1 MKKEIRMK
9 KTPIFSQKELEQILN
24 FSLDTAYS
32 AGEILLKHRKK
43 IATLKINYKKAQGV
57 VSEADVASEK
67 YIISK
72 IEKSFPGHEILA
84 EEMIYALLK
93 GKCDYKQFESEAFC
107 WAVDPLDGTH
117 NFLSGSD
124 YFAVCI
130 SLLYHGQPI
139 IGVVYRPVTGDCF
152 FALEDEGSYFENRKL
167 KQKIVKLSTP
177 KMKKKLSDSILV
189 TGFVSEKGEPFDQ
202 EFTLFKKVH
211 LSARAIR
218 RMGSAALDICYVAQG
233 IWDGFWEKGLA
244 PWDVAAAGLI
254 AKEAGLKVTDYE
266 GCPYSP
272 YHRTIV
278 ATKPSIYNELKKHLT
293 K

>member
-1 MKKEIRMK
+1 MKKN
-9 KTPIFSQKELEQILN
+9 KTFSQKELEEILN
-24 FSLDTAYS
+24 FSLKTAEE
-32 AGEILLKHRKK
+32 AGEILLKYRKK
-43 IATLKINYKKAQGV
+43 IATIKVSHKKAQGA

-67 YIISK
+67 HIISK

-93 GKCDYKQFESEAFC
+93 GKGDYKKFEDEAFC
-107 WAVDPLDGTH
+107 WAIDPLDGTH

-139 IGVVYRPVTGDCF
+139 VGVVYRPVTGDCF
-152 FALEDEGSYFENRKL
+152 FALEGGGSYFENRKL
-167 KQKIVKLSTP
+167 KQKIMKLSTP
-177 KMKKKLSDSILV
+177 KAKKKLSDSILV
-189 TGFVSEKGEPFDQ
+189 TGFVSEKGKPLDQ
-202 EFTLFKKVH
+202 EFTLFKKIL

-218 RMGSAALDICYVAQG
+218 RLGSAALDLCYVSQG

-254 AKEAGLKVTDYE
+254 AKEAGLKVTNYE

-272 YHRTIV
+272 YHRTIM
-278 ATKPSIYNELKKHLT
+278 ATKPCIYNELKKQLA
-293 K
+293 